1 MKKECLIL
9 LALLG
14 ASGLLISCAD
24 LKNVPEGSQSLG
36 VFEGSFEGKL
46 NEGTIRIELF
56 KMPQG
61 GKMFTGNLTGGNVQ
75 ATVFVRGTITA
86 NKLEGKFRAP
96 VNGTLTG
103 QLSAAGNQLSGS
115 FTMESSRMHP
125 DSGTWKAIK
134 K

>member
-1 MKKECLIL
+1 MKRKCLIL
-9 LALLG
+9 LVLLG
-14 ASGLLISCAD
+14 VSGLLISCAN

-46 NEGTIRIELF
+46 HDGTLRIELF
-56 KMPQG
+56 QTPQG
-61 GKMFTGNLTGGNVQ
+61 GKMFGGNFTGEGVQ
-75 ATVFVRGTITA
+75 VTAFVRGKMTA
-86 NKLEGKFRAP
+86 NKLEGEFRAP

-115 FTMESSRMHP
+115 FTMQSPMHP

>member
-36 VFEGSFEGKL
+36 VFEGSFKGKL
-46 NEGTIRIELF
+46 NDGTIRIELF

-61 GKMFTGNLTGGNVQ
+61 GKMFAGNLTGGDLQVT
-75 ATVFVRGTITA
+75 AFVRGTMTA
-86 NKLEGKFRAP
+86 NKLEGKFSAP
-96 VNGTLTG
+96 LNGTLTG
-103 QLSAAGNQLSGS
+103 QLSAAGNQISGS
-115 FTMESSRMHP
+115 FTMESPRVHP
-125 DSGTWKAIK
+125 DSGTWQAIK